1 MINTIKE
8 DELGIIILCFS
19 CLHSQ
24 NIQLQNI
31 QFSFI
36 CLKFFDS
43 CLQRLCV
50 LQYHAHVTF
59 IRQSWIHFNLVS
71 VSDAAFNL
79 RFLRWWKCISF
90 KWLVE
95 LKKKK
100 LSWRFWQT
108 SRSAS
113 LTQFNP
119 RFDKL
124 LYRKAVFW
132 RRNGLPARAST
143 PGEGNA
149 PAAWPLRLHLQEQK
163 GLFSFSTV
171 NFPPAN
177 QNASCLADW
186 NTLQPGKAAPLFTTN
201 LCPGR
206 SQ

>member
-36 CLKFFDS
+36 CLKLFDS
-43 CLQRLCV
+43 SLQRLCV

-100 LSWRFWQT
+100 NWVGGSDKHPDQPASPDSIQDLT
-108 SRSAS
+108 SCYTEKQSFGGETACQRARQ
-113 LTQFNP
+113 LRERATHQ
-119 RFDKL
+119 
-124 LYRKAVFW
+124 
-132 RRNGLPARAST
+132 LPD
-143 PGEGNA
+143 
-149 PAAWPLRLHLQEQK
+149 H
-163 GLFSFSTV
+163 
-171 NFPPAN
+171 
-177 QNASCLADW
+177 
-186 NTLQPGKAAPLFTTN
+186 
-201 LCPGR
+201 
-206 SQ
+206 

>member
-1 MINTIKE
+1 MINIIKE

-59 IRQSWIHFNLVS
+59 IRQSWIHFNLIS

-100 LSWRFWQT
+100 IELEVLTNIQISQPHPIQSKIWQVAIQK
-108 SRSAS
+108 SSLLEAKRLASA
-113 LTQFNP
+113 
-119 RFDKL
+119 R
-124 LYRKAVFW
+124 
-132 RRNGLPARAST
+132 
-143 PGEGNA
+143 
-149 PAAWPLRLHLQEQK
+149 
-163 GLFSFSTV
+163 V
-171 NFPPAN
+171 NSGRG
-177 QNASCLADW
+177 QRTSCLTTQAASPRAKR
-186 NTLQPGKAAPLFTTN
+186 TLQFQHSELSP
-201 LCPGR
+201 
-206 SQ
+206 S